1 MTLVYNLLILF
12 ATFNPVKKE
21 DKFFAKDK
29 ALHVIHSAA
38 IVGLSYH
45 VYHCQLK
52 NPDNGAKVFSI
63 SISAAAGIWK
73 EIYDGVS
80 KKGTPSWK
88 DLIADGVG
96 ILLGVLLFT
105 GGG

>member
-1 MTLVYNLLILF
+1 MNLACSIFFILSLSTP
-12 ATFNPVKKE
+12 AKKE
-21 DKFFAKDK
+21 DRFFAKDK
-29 ALHVIHSAA
+29 ALHIIHSAA

-52 NPDNGAKVFSI
+52 NPPENSRIFSV
-63 SISAAAGIWK
+63 SFTSLVGIGK

-80 KKGTPSWK
+80 KKGTASWK
-88 DLIADGVG
+88 DLLADGLG
-96 ILLGVLLFT
+96 IIIGVLVFT

>member
-1 MTLVYNLLILF
+1 
-12 ATFNPVKKE
+12 
-21 DKFFAKDK
+21 
-29 ALHVIHSAA
+29 
-38 IVGLSYH
+38 
-45 VYHCQLK
+45 
-52 NPDNGAKVFSI
+52 VFSI
-63 SISAAAGIWK
+63 SFSAVAGIGK